1 MKLVKVTF
9 FIVVLAGLFTPK
21 VLAEFEKLTFEP
33 GHPSLQSWL
42 LPDVTPAPDSNLFNQ
57 ERAELGKKLFFDPR
71 LSGDKNMSCASCHS
85 PLFGWSDG
93 LETAKGNK
101 SLVLGRAS
109 PTVMNSGF
117 NSIQMWDGRAA
128 TLEDQA
134 MGPMKSNEEMNMNID
149 ELMHFLST
157 NPEYSALFK
166 KAYPSE
172 PIGEATLAKAL
183 ASFERTLIS
192 NNSPFD
198 QWIKGDAKALTQ
210 QQVNGFKVFMDPNK
224 GKCAVCH
231 SGANFTDNGFHNIG
245 LPSYGEENPDMGRYS
260 ERPLGLMKG
269 AFKTPGLRDITLTAP
284 YFHDGSAKTLKE
296 VVEHYQSGGKV
307 KTNIA
312 PNFSPAE
319 LSDSEVNDL
328 IAFME
333 ALTTPSKPFKL
344 PTLPLTY

>member
-1 MKLVKVTF
+1 MKLVKITF
-9 FIVVLAGLFTPK
+9 FIVVFTSLFTTK
-21 VLAEFEKLTFEP
+21 VFAEMEKLTFEA
-33 GHPSLQSWL
+33 GHKSLQSWL
-42 LPDVTPAPDSNLFNQ
+42 LPDSTPAPDSNIFSQ

-101 SLVLGRAS
+101 SLVLRRAS
-109 PTVMNSGF
+109 PTVMNTGF

-128 TLEDQA
+128 TLEAQA

-166 KAYPSE
+166 KAYPNES
-172 PIGEATLAKAL
+172 IGEVTLAKAL

-198 QWIKGDAKALTQ
+198 QWVKGDVKALSQ
-210 QQVNGFKVFMDPNK
+210 QQVNGFKIFMDPNK
-224 GKCAVCH
+224 GKCSVCH

-245 LPSYGEENPDMGRYS
+245 LPSYGAENPDMGRYS

-269 AFKTPGLRDITLTAP
+269 AFKTPSLRDVTLTAP

-333 ALTTPSKPFKL
+333 ALTTPTKPFKL